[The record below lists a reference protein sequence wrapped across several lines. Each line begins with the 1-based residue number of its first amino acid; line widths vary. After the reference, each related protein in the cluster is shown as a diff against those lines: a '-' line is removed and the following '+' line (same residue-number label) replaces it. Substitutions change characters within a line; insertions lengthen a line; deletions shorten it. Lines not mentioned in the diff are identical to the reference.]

1 MDMIDVEACKR
12 SRYRSL
18 HFPMTAPAL
27 LHNVNVDADDEYA
40 PDHQPKFLLLRICI
54 CPKHAY

>member
-12 SRYRSL
+12 SRYLSL
-18 HFPMTAPAL
+18 HFRMTAPAL
-27 LHNVNVDADDEYA
+27 LHDVDANEEDRYA
-40 PDHQPKFLLLRICI
+40 PDHQPKFLLLRIRI